1 MNGKGQDLVGW
12 FSTLMVR
19 IALTDDEQER
29 KELMDELVPITDEL
43 PYLRPYARKAGI
55 SKVLPDSH
63 KAVNYEA

>member
-1 MNGKGQDLVGW
+1 MSEQHWDLVGW

-43 PYLRPYARKAGI
+43 PYLRQYARNIGARN
-55 SKVLPDSH
+55 VFPDSY

>member
-1 MNGKGQDLVGW
+1 MSEQHWDLVGW

-29 KELMDELVPITDEL
+29 KELMRELVPITDEL
-43 PYLRPYARKAGI
+43 PYLRPYARNIG
-55 SKVLPDSH
+55 VTNLLPDSY